1 LNDHHST
8 SNESSIMGKSIV
20 GLDIAG
26 SSIRAVEVVDADK
39 AQPTVVRFA
48 EVPTPQDA
56 VSRGEVL
63 EPNTVAAT
71 LRELWSTGRFRS
83 KNVVLGMGNQRV
95 LSRDLTVPLAPMAQI
110 RESLPFQVQEML
122 PVPVG
127 DAILDFYPVSEGES
141 ENGPVVH
148 GLLIAAIKDAVLANV
163 KAVQLA
169 GLNPI
174 GVDMIPFALTRVL
187 LGRQGVP
194 GTAAVVQLGADTTS
208 VVIATDGIPQFVRI
222 IPMGGNDISR
232 ALVGTLDITFDEAEA
247 VKRHLGLGGS
257 ARTPDDARAVA
268 VITAS
273 VHELTSSLRN
283 TINYFVNTRPSE
295 PVTRVVLTGGG
306 TRLQGMREALAE
318 QTRLPVTMGAAFDG
332 VGLARSIPA
341 GDVADHVDAITV
353 AFGLAVG
360 SRAA

>member
-1 LNDHHST
+1 
-8 SNESSIMGKSIV
+8 MGKSIV
-20 GLDIAG
+20 GVDIAG
-26 SSIRAVEVVDADK
+26 SSIRAVEVADADR
-39 AQPTVVRFA
+39 ARPTVVRFA
-48 EVPTPQDA
+48 EVPTPPDA

-63 EPNTVAAT
+63 EPNTVAAA
-71 LRELWSTGRFRS
+71 LRKLWATGRFRS
-83 KNVVLGMGNQRV
+83 KDVVLGMGNQRV
-95 LSRDLTVPLAPMAQI
+95 LSRDLTVPLAPMPQI

-169 GLNPI
+169 GLNPV

-187 LGRQGVP
+187 LSRQGAR
-194 GTAAVVQLGADTTS
+194 GTAAVVQFGADTTS
-208 VVIATDGIPQFVRI
+208 VVIATDGVPQFVRI
-222 IPMGGNDISR
+222 IPIGGNDISR
-232 ALVGTLDITFDEAEA
+232 ALVGTLDVTFDQAEA
-247 VKRHLGLGGS
+247 VKRHLGLGGRE
-257 ARTPDDARAVA
+257 RTADDARAVS
-268 VITAS
+268 VIAMS
-273 VHELTSSLRN
+273 VNELISSLRN
-283 TINYFVNTRPSE
+283 TINYFVNTRPTE
-295 PVTRVVLTGGG
+295 PVTRVVVAGGG
-306 TRLQGMREALAE
+306 ARLAGLQQALAE
-318 QTRLPVTMGAAFDG
+318 QIRLPITVGDAFDG

-341 GDVADHVDAITV
+341 DDVVDHLDAITV